1 MVLPVV
7 IYGCESWTTK
17 KAERWKIDAFKLWY
31 WRRLLRVLWTTRRSN
46 QSILKEINSIHWK
59 DWRWSSNTL
68 ATWWK
73 SQLIRKD
80 PDAGKDWRQEEKRR
94 TEDEMVGWHHGL
106 NGHDFEQTLG
116 DSKGQESMECCS
128 SWGPK
133 ESEMTEQ
140 LNNKFKI
147 QFKVLN
153 CLLFINYLNL
163 FPFSFLSTHPFCLF
177 PHFWHPK

>member
-1 MVLPVV
+1 
-7 IYGCESWTTK
+7 
-17 KAERWKIDAFKLWY
+17 
-31 WRRLLRVLWTTRRSN
+31 
-46 QSILKEINSIHWK
+46 
-59 DWRWSSNTL
+59 
-68 ATWWK
+68 
-73 SQLIRKD
+73 
-80 PDAGKDWRQEEKRR
+80 
-94 TEDEMVGWHHGL
+94 MVGWHHGL